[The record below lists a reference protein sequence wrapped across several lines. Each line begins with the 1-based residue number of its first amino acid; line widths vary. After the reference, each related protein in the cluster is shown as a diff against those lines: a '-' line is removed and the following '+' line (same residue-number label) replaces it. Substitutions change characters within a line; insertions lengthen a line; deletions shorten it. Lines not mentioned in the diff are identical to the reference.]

1 MDRLARFIK
10 NNYVVLAIITVGFFL
25 RSLGLQF
32 GKPFRYHPDEMKL
45 VFQAARLINFQE
57 WSLQTLDGI
66 GFYPPLFTYILAGA
80 YALYALVLL
89 FLGNIPDLPAFAELY
104 KADPFQFHYIAR
116 LVSLFSGTIT
126 VALVYAVGKRLYTK
140 RSGQIAAG
148 FLAVV
153 FLHVRNSHF
162 GVVDILLTFWVL
174 LAFWASVRILQ
185 EGRVKYYLL
194 AGVFAGFAVSTKY
207 NSGLIISVIV
217 LAHFLRTEGG
227 VRGLLRNT
235 IDKKIWIAGAAT
247 IVAFLL
253 TCPFPII
260 DLRTFYAYS
269 AGTVAFESR
278 GKIGSGGD
286 FWSYFTGGT
295 SPGFGFFYDN
305 NFIAALGI
313 AVVLLFSLGA
323 VLLLVRHKKEDIL
336 LLLFPVLIYTVV
348 GSMNYK
354 AMRHLLPAAPLLVI
368 FAAECCRFAAE
379 RPARRWQK
387 NLLLIALLCSVV
399 VPQTAKSLRYGLA
412 LRETDTRTT
421 MKRWIEA
428 NLPDGA
434 KIGLEEGGLALLS
447 SEEEH
452 RELMLQTG
460 FYEKAFDLYGIVPR
474 MYVYG
479 GKRTEQYDPRE
490 YLFEQG
496 IEYIV
501 LDSFTREKF
510 SWDSTRERYPE
521 IYRQRRDFYKWVQ
534 NECRLLYAV
543 SPDKNLNISPALEL
557 YRVNYEKISDEK

>member
-313 AVVLLFSLGA
+313 ADAHVYGRKTFDLKANWKVVLEPFLEGYHVQRLHAASIGDNFQDAPNIVDMFGPNIRQVSGRIGYVPEMLDEDA
-323 VLLLVRHKKEDIL
+323 EANVHKLVTHAYTA
-336 LLLFPVLIYTVV
+336 FPNCVQ
-348 GSMNYK
+348 
-354 AMRHLLPAAPLLVI
+354 
-368 FAAECCRFAAE
+368 
-379 RPARRWQK
+379 RW
-387 NLLLIALLCSVV
+387 
-399 VPQTAKSLRYGLA
+399 
-412 LRETDTRTT
+412 RTT
-421 MKRWIEA
+421 EFEERDA
-428 NLPDGA
+428 DSL
-434 KIGLEEGGLALLS
+434 LE
-447 SEEEH
+447 
-452 RELMLQTG
+452 
-460 FYEKAFDLYGIVPR
+460 V
-474 MYVYG
+474 
-479 GKRTEQYDPRE
+479 
-490 YLFEQG
+490 LFEAEEKGTKVTIRHSELPEHGMQYEQG
-496 IEYIV
+496 WRDSYFTPMKEY
-501 LDSFTREKF
+501 FGMK
-510 SWDSTRERYPE
+510 
-521 IYRQRRDFYKWVQ
+521 
-534 NECRLLYAV
+534 
-543 SPDKNLNISPALEL
+543 
-557 YRVNYEKISDEK
+557 